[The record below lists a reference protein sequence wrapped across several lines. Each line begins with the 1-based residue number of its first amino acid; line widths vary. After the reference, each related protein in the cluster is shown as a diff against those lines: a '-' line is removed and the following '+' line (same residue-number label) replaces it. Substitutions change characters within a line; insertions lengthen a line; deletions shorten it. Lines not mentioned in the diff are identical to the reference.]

1 MKKFE
6 IWNVDLN
13 PQKGH
18 TQAGTRPC
26 IIIQSNLFNAHSP
39 TVVVIPLT
47 TTKQNIFPSEF
58 LISSSKINGL
68 SQPSRALGS
77 QAFTVD
83 KRFFRKQIGILE
95 EIYWTELKQTLHASL
110 D

>member
-18 TQAGTRPC
+18 AQAGTRPC

-68 SQPSRALGS
+68 SQPSCALGS